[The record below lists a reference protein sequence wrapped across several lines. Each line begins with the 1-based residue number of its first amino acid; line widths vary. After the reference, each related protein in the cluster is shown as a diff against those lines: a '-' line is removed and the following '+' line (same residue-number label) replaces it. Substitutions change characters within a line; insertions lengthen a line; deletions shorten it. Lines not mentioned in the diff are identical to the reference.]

1 MKSMMRVA
9 VLIALA
15 ALAPVACSTSGG
27 DAEAMSAQDFVCN
40 QVMGVSVTGD
50 WFTAGFESALDD
62 GRWQVVSQ
70 SHAYIDLWADP
81 ANAVWSIA
89 PVSACALNAD
99 NPDRVLFTGCNW
111 TYTTVGEW
119 TTAFTAV
126 VEDLKAKYP
135 GLKRIDLMTMLRGPG
150 NKVCDFVLGE
160 GAEPIP
166 GSTEVVVEPWID
178 EAIANV
184 VAAYPGFVTAAPAFY
199 APTCDVFSFGGPHF
213 SEGGDALVAKVFS
226 DYYSTE
232 P

>member
-1 MKSMMRVA
+1 MKMRVQVP

-15 ALAPVACSTSGG
+15 ALVPIACSTSGG
-27 DAEAMSAQDFVCN
+27 DGEVMSAQDFVCN

-50 WFTAGFESALDD
+50 WFTAGFESAVDD
-62 GRWQVVSQ
+62 GRWQVISQ

-111 TYTTVGEW
+111 TYTTVAEW

-135 GLKRIDLMTMLRGPG
+135 GLKRIDLMTMLRAPG
-150 NKVCDFVLGE
+150 NKVCTFVLVEGE
-160 GAEPIP
+160 EPVEGID
-166 GSTEVVVEPWID
+166 EVVVEPWID
-178 EAIANV
+178 EAIAKV
-184 VAAYPGFVTAAPAFY
+184 VAAYPGFVTAAPKFQ
-199 APTCDVFSFGGPHF
+199 APSCDVFTFPGPHF
-213 SEGGDALVAKVFS
+213 SEGGDAVVAKVFS